1 MKWLVAAF
9 SVFAMVVAPVV
20 AHAEEISVSVKGMV
34 CSFCAQGI
42 KKTFS
47 AQTEVEKVA
56 VDLDKKIVS
65 ITTKQGESVPDE
77 RIKQAI
83 TDAGFEVVEIKRQK

>member
-1 MKWLVAAF
+1 MKWLIAAF
-9 SVFAMVVAPVV
+9 SVFVMVVAPVV

-47 AQTEVEKVA
+47 AQKEVEKVT

-65 ITTKQGESVPDE
+65 ITTKQGETVSDE
-77 RIKQAI
+77 GITQAI

>member
-1 MKWLVAAF
+1 MKWLIAVF
-9 SVFAMVVAPVV
+9 SVFAMVVAPGV

-47 AQTEVEKVA
+47 AQKEVEKVA

-65 ITTKQGESVPDE
+65 ITTKQGETVSDE
-77 RIKQAI
+77 GITQAI

>member
-1 MKWLVAAF
+1 
-9 SVFAMVVAPVV
+9 
-20 AHAEEISVSVKGMV
+20 MV

-47 AQTEVEKVA
+47 AQKEVEKVA

-65 ITTKQGESVPDE
+65 ITTKQGETVSDE
-77 RIKQAI
+77 GITQAI